1 MKKTLYTV
9 SKFLFV
15 FAAVVLF
22 GCQNND
28 DDPIEDNNPF
38 LNPPLVNL
46 TLNLNLPEYNPLRFP
61 GNSVIL
67 SQQGIRG
74 IVVYCVNTDFYTAF
88 DLSDPNIVPNN
99 CSRMTVEG
107 IIATCQCEGCENSY
121 NIITGQHQ
129 TEPETKLPML
139 AYRITRNGDNIRI
152 RN

>member
-1 MKKTLYTV
+1 MKKTFYTI
-9 SKFLFV
+9 SKLLLLFTA
-15 FAAVVLF
+15 FVLLS
-22 GCQNND
+22 CENND

-46 TLNLNLPEYNPLRFP
+46 NLNLNLPEYNPLRFP

-74 IVVYCVNTDFYTAF
+74 IVIYNVNNDLYTAF
-88 DLSDPNIVPNN
+88 DLSEPNRVPSD

-107 IIATCQCEGCENSY
+107 IIASCQCENCDDTY
-121 NIITGQHQ
+121 NIITGEHQ

-139 AYRITRNGDNIRI
+139 AYRINRNGDNLSL